1 MLAVAVLALG
11 TLQTGRGDRSMPAP
25 MPPLSHSPGS
35 DPAVQ
40 DPPFALVNPGDTAPD
55 FSFESRDHQWRR
67 LRDLLVQGDV
77 LLVFGADD
85 AGLRAIEA
93 ERDALLAHGVV
104 PVAVLDRHDHAAWT
118 TPDRLSLHYGV
129 VPDSRNVIA
138 EQFNLVNPE
147 TGRAYPSW
155 FLVDRAGKVR
165 ALHRGTLPNQG
176 FAAITEQALGIPRD
190 GQPVPAGSR

>member
-1 MLAVAVLALG
+1 
-11 TLQTGRGDRSMPAP
+11 MPAP